1 MIPTF
6 PKIQVN
12 QDIYLREISEKD
24 AARYYK
30 YITHEKVKQFVPVN
44 CLPNNEAKAL
54 SDLVFLINLYKL
66 RRGIYWA
73 IATKNDDRLIGTC
86 GYETW
91 HKNHARLELVYDL
104 DPNFWGKN
112 IMHLALEQI
121 INFAFSNMP
130 INRIEAV
137 TTPDND
143 KSKKVLQKLSFTEE
157 GMLRQYR
164 YFKYNFTDVLIFSLL
179 REEHKLDSDK
189 ITDNKDVVK
198 YLHGN

>member
-12 QDIYLREISEKD
+12 KDIYLREISEKD

-30 YITHEKVKQFVPVN
+30 YITHEKVKQFVPIN

-54 SDLVFLINLYKL
+54 SDLLFLINLYKL

-73 IATKNDDRLIGTC
+73 IATKNDDQLIGTC

-143 KSKKVLQKLSFTEE
+143 KSKKVLQKLNFTEE
-157 GMLRQYR
+157 GILRQYR
-164 YFKYNFTDVLIFSLL
+164 YYKYNFTDVCIFSIL
-179 REEHKLDSDK
+179 REEHKLG
-189 ITDNKDVVK
+189 TDILTNKDVVK